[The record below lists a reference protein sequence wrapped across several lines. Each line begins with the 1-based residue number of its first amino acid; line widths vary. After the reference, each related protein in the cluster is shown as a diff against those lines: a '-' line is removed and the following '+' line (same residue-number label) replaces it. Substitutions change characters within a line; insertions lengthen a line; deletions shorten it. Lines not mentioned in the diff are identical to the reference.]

1 MMEIMMKD
9 SEKKLFLKTISKSKI
24 YLEWGSGGSTYHA
37 AQQNSIGT
45 IYSVESSLPWLN
57 KMKKVVK
64 SSKIK
69 WCHVN
74 IGETR
79 IDGLGYPI
87 KGKEKIEKYFQYS
100 SAPFNTKHINY
111 KEVDTILIDGRF
123 RAACGL
129 KTIEHL
135 YKSNVKVMVHDFF
148 DKRLDH
154 YGVLLKYF
162 NVVDKSDTLGV
173 FTIKD
178 EVNFEEVKKD
188 YEKFK
193 NLLK

>member
-1 MMEIMMKD
+1 MMLMMKD

-37 AQQNSIGT
+37 AQQDSIET
-45 IYSVESSLPWLN
+45 IYSVESNLPWLREMS
-57 KMKKVVK
+57 KSVK

-69 WCHVN
+69 WFHVN
-74 IGETR
+74 IGETH
-79 IDGLGYPI
+79 IGGFGWPI
-87 KGKEKIEKYFQYS
+87 KGKERIEKYFQYS
-100 SAPFNTKHINY
+100 SAPFNNKHINY

-129 KTIEHL
+129 KTIEHF

-148 DKRLDH
+148 NRLDH
-154 YGVLLKYF
+154 YGVLSKYF
-162 NVVDKSDTLGV
+162 NTVDKSDTLGV

-178 EVNFEEVKKD
+178 EIDLEELKKD

-193 NLLK
+193 NLGK